1 MCVRCPG
8 WLYRSVCV
16 LISIVAGAA
25 LLGCAGAGTGAGAA
39 TTALAP
45 AVTAAGQGDGAGD
58 APSPPGAPGA
68 PGAPSPPSP
77 PSPIVIGQSF
87 TLRSRVLGMPR
98 KVNVYVPPSHASG
111 ARRYPVL
118 YLLDG
123 GEAQDFHH
131 ISGLAQLGTI
141 AGTTA
146 ELIVVGIESVDRS
159 HELTFATRDPRD
171 AETWPTHG
179 ASATFRRHI
188 ADEVIPFVESRFRTS
203 GDNALIGESLAGLFV
218 VETFLREPALF
229 DRYIAISPSL
239 WWDAI
244 SLSDQAGALLAQ
256 HDDTARTLFLAMAD
270 EGGTMQ
276 LGMHRLVAALE
287 ASAPRALTWTYEA
300 RPEETH
306 ATIYHDAALDA
317 LRQLWGMSTHGAAPA
332 PAQAWQLIAGSW

>member
-1 MCVRCPG
+1 MCFRLATSV
-8 WLYRSVCV
+8 YRFLCV
-16 LISIVAGAA
+16 LIPVITGAA
-25 LLGCAGAGTGAGAA
+25 LLGCAGAGPGA
-39 TTALAP
+39 TTPAVAP
-45 AVTAAGQGDGAGD
+45 ATPAAGQANDAGD
-58 APSPPGAPGA
+58 APSG
-68 PGAPSPPSP
+68 PSA

-87 TLRSRVLGMPR
+87 TLRSRVLGMQR

-111 ARRYPVL
+111 AQRYPVL
-118 YLLDG
+118 YMLDG

-171 AETWPTHG
+171 AEAWPTHG

-218 VETFLREPALF
+218 VETFLREPALV

-239 WWDAI
+239 WWDAM

-256 HDDTARTLFLAMAD
+256 HDDTARTLLLAMAD
-270 EGGTMQ
+270 EGGAMQ
-276 LGMHRLVAALE
+276 VGMDRLVAALE
-287 ASAPRALTWTYEA
+287 ASAPRGLRWTYEA

-317 LRQLWGMSTHGAAPA
+317 LRQIWGMNTHGAA
-332 PAQAWQLIAGSW
+332 QVW